1 MKRLLL
7 TLGIVALSLAPL
19 SADLTIT
26 QTITLEGGL
35 ASMLGGMKPTLTTR
49 IKGTKARTDID
60 VMDQKMTTIADLTT
74 KEITVLNSA
83 NMTAMVMN
91 AAAIPAAP
99 AGTPMPK
106 IDVTFKPTGQTKTV
120 DGISCDDYALGMTI
134 GLAEMAGGS
143 QVPPDA
149 AAMMKDVRIV
159 MNGNSCIAKGGPG
172 AEEYIAFQKAATAA
186 ALDAVLKGG
195 LPGQQMQGFDKL
207 FTATSS
213 APGLAY
219 LTEIMM
225 TVEGSG
231 PMVDMLKQMGAMKMT
246 QKVTSVSTD
255 ALADDLFTVPADYKI
270 EKK

>member
-1 MKRLLL
+1 MKRPLL
-7 TLGIVALSLAPL
+7 TLCIVALSLAPL
-19 SADLTIT
+19 RADLTIT

-49 IKGTKARTDID
+49 IKGTKARTDVD
-60 VMDQKMTTIADLTT
+60 VMNQTMTTIADVVT

-83 NMTAMVMN
+83 TMTAMVMT
-91 AAAIPAAP
+91 AGAIPGLPADAP
-99 AGTPMPK
+99 GPK
-106 IDVTFKPTGQTKTV
+106 IDVSFKPTGQTKTV
-120 DGISCDDYALGMTI
+120 DGVACDDHVLGMTI
-134 GLAEMAGGS
+134 SLAEMAGGA

-172 AEEYIAFQKAATAA
+172 AEEYIAFQKAATSA
-186 ALDAVLKGG
+186 ALDAVLKGAM
-195 LPGQQMQGFDKL
+195 PGQQMQGLDKL

-219 LTEIMM
+219 LTEITM
-225 TVEGSG
+225 TVEGTG
-231 PMVDMLKQMGAMKMT
+231 PMVDMLKQMGAMKMI

-255 ALADDLFTVPADYKI
+255 TLADDLFKVPADYKV